1 MYSANF
7 TFVQGC
13 VCVCVEAK
21 EAGLVCVVTHQQAV
35 KEDVDKDP
43 QAADNQVEQVV
54 QELHVCDHGCVATCE
69 GAAVP
74 NKAHQEDDLVA

>member
-1 MYSANF
+1 MS
-7 TFVQGC
+7 
-13 VCVCVEAK
+13 K
-21 EAGLVCVVTHQQAV
+21 ESGSECVVTHQQAV

-54 QELHVCDHGCVATCE
+54 QELHVCDHGHVAACE

-74 NKAHQEDDLVA
+74 DEAHQENDLVA